1 MVLASIYQELM
12 VCPALSWAL
21 GEEDTEYVEDLA
33 PACKV
38 LAGDIRLSY
47 VIQKKRKG
55 SSYVSGQ
62 REHALVGMRRI
73 RVGSSS
79 SEELHGAGQ
88 SVYSPTPCSQCV
100 NRGERWERA

>member
-1 MVLASIYQELM
+1 MVSASIYQELM

-47 VIQKKRKG
+47 VIQK
-55 SSYVSGQ
+55 
-62 REHALVGMRRI
+62 REKAAAMLVAKENM
-73 RVGSSS
+73 
-79 SEELHGAGQ
+79 L
-88 SVYSPTPCSQCV
+88 
-100 NRGERWERA
+100 